1 MSRETAGGRYDG
13 AFYRE
18 TYRLLR
24 LCREFERARE
34 RLVDAG
40 EVPGHCHLAVGQ
52 EAVAVGACLPLR
64 DDDVIGS
71 THRCTAHVLA
81 KGADPRAVMA
91 EFGAKATGMCAGRG
105 GEMHMFDPDLG
116 IETSGIVGGTT
127 PHIAGAVTASQIDGA
142 DRVGVAFFGDGG
154 INQGVVPETMNL
166 AAVWDLPVVFLCEN
180 NQYGAATPR
189 DYAVAGD
196 SIAERA
202 TGFGMPTR
210 AVDGQDVLAVYEAVD
225 AAVEDARAGGGPA
238 FIEAE
243 TYRYTGHYSKE
254 DAMLTGDRAYRSDD
268 EIEAW
273 RTERDPIASF
283 ERVAVEEAG
292 ALDADDLE
300 AIDAEVAETIE
311 NAVEHMR
318 ESAHVPASNA
328 LAEVYADQS
337 YPGLP
342 DPVSE

>member
-1 MSRETAGGRYDG
+1 MRSETVGGVDDEAFCREA
-13 AFYRE
+13 
-18 TYRLLR
+18 YRLLR
-24 LCREFERARE
+24 LCREFEHARE

-40 EVPGHCHLAVGQ
+40 EVPGHCHLAEGQ

-91 EFGAKATGMCAGRG
+91 EFGAKETGMCAGRG

-127 PHIAGAVTASQIDGA
+127 PHVAGAVTASQIDGS
-142 DRVGVAFFGDGG
+142 DRVGIAFFGDGG

-166 AAVWDLPVVFLCEN
+166 AAVWGLPMVFICEN

-210 AVDGQDVLAVYEAVD
+210 AVDGQDVFAVSDAVSEAI
-225 AAVEDARAGGGPA
+225 ASARAGEGPT

-243 TYRYTGHYSKE
+243 TYRYSGHYSKE
-254 DAMLTGDRAYRSDD
+254 DAMLSGDRAYRSDA
-268 EIEAW
+268 EIEEW
-273 RTERDPIASF
+273 RSERDPIATF
-283 ERVAVEEAG
+283 ERDVVDGAG
-292 ALDADDLE
+292 TLTADDLE
-300 AIDAEVAETIE
+300 AIDADVTETVGD
-311 NAVEHMR
+311 AVEFMR
-318 ESAHVPASNA
+318 ESGHVPASNA
-328 LAEVYADQS
+328 LADVYADQT